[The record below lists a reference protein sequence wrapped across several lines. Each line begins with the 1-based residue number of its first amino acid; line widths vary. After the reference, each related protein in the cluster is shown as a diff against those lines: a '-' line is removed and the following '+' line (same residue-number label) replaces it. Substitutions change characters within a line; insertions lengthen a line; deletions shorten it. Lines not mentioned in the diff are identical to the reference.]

1 MSWSNTAVHQDFGST
16 GRYNADSAIA
26 KEYAGLEEDS
36 GSRVDDGAGWRQIKK
51 DSPPKTAAEYE
62 ALVNQYSAAG
72 FDVKAIDMDGDNFT
86 NSNIAIKPKDHMP
99 PTSDTKP
106 DEMEMSP
113 EYAEA
118 KARISQYQEDVSS
131 GRTADEL
138 FGDAPDATSFLDRYR
153 MKLGQR
159 MENGNYRPPKL
170 KDVAIKSE
178 ADEQESVQ

>member
-1 MSWSNTAVHQDFGST
+1 MSWSTTAVEQDYGST
-16 GRYNADSAIA
+16 GRYNANSAIA
-26 KEYAGLEEDS
+26 QEYAGLKEDS

-62 ALVNQYSAAG
+62 ALVKEYSAAG

-99 PTSDTKP
+99 PTKETKP

-118 KARISQYQEDVSS
+118 KARITQYNEDRDS
-131 GRTADEL
+131 GRSAEEL
-138 FGDAPDATSFLDRYR
+138 YGNAPDSSSFLERYR
-153 MKLGQR
+153 MKLGDR
-159 MENGNYRPPKL
+159 LENGNYRPPKL
-170 KDVAIKSE
+170 KDVDIKTKE
-178 ADEQESVQ
+178 DEQESVQ